1 MLDDGGQA
9 NLLLF
14 FSYRSWRMYL
24 LYMALCIC
32 CTIIV
37 YFFVPETKQIP
48 LEEIGALFG
57 DEIVVHLTNDGH
69 GIVEKQLE
77 LSDAPTETMRDRA
90 EHEEDSKGPTNGVL
104 HVE

>member
-1 MLDDGGQA
+1 
-9 NLLLF
+9 
-14 FSYRSWRMYL
+14 MYL

-57 DEIVVHLTNDGH
+57 DEIAVHLTDDGH
-69 GIVEKQLE
+69 GIVEKQLQ
-77 LSDAPTETMRDRA
+77 LSDGHMVG
-90 EHEEDSKGPTNGVL
+90 SKVPATDVL

>member
-1 MLDDGGQA
+1 
-9 NLLLF
+9 
-14 FSYRSWRMYL
+14 MYL
-24 LYMALCIC
+24 LYMALCTC
-32 CTIIV
+32 CTVIV

-57 DEIVVHLTNDGH
+57 DEIVVHLTDDGR

-77 LSDAPTETMRDRA
+77 LSDAPMESLGDRG
-90 EHEEDSKGPTNGVL
+90 EHEVDSKISTTGVL